1 MGKRIRRPSSSTRR
15 DNTRARSATAGGISG
30 SGDHK
35 GREARVE
42 AVQPKQERIIVPGPA
57 GFHPPSAAQLG
68 VALPDPGEGLLYG
81 ILEPNE
87 EKVMEEIARKMFTSP
102 NATIFPGPLVLWA
115 WNEHAVIKA
124 KAVLEIAA
132 QVPNVLII
140 PMPDYRPK
148 YPKVDPEEV
157 INPNHPNLTIWGN
170 KIEACI
176 FVGVHCHYANLTLKM
191 IRAGTNCCTA
201 ALCAEQGHE
210 DAMMTIRDCDEG
222 RLRRVAQV
230 FKRVRE
236 ELGIKLPENGET
248 VRFTGLQSK
257 VHGGKT
263 HTNPLSFMPS
273 EGSVEGAAAF
283 GHRPEAMQSEA

>member
-1 MGKRIRRPSSSTRR
+1 
-15 DNTRARSATAGGISG
+15 
-30 SGDHK
+30 
-35 GREARVE
+35 VE
-42 AVQPKQERIIVPGPA
+42 TIQQTDERIIVPGPA

-81 ILEPNE
+81 KLTQE
-87 EKVMEEIARKMFTSP
+87 ERVMEEVARQMLTRP
-102 NATIFPGPLVLWA
+102 NATIFPGPLLLWA
-115 WNEHAVIKA
+115 WNDHAIEKA

-132 QVPNVLII
+132 QIPEVLII

-148 YPKVDPEEV
+148 YPKIDPEEM

-191 IRAGTNCCTA
+191 IRAGTNCLTT

-210 DAMMTIRDCDEG
+210 DAMLTVRDCDAEK
-222 RLRRVAQV
+222 LRRVVAV
-230 FKRVRE
+230 IKRVRE
-236 ELGIKLPENGET
+236 QMGIKLPENGEN
-248 VRFTGLQSK
+248 VRFTGTQSK

-263 HTNPLSFMPS
+263 HTNPLAFMPAA
-273 EGSVEGAAAF
+273 GSVAGAAAF
-283 GHRPEAMQSEA
+283 GHQPEQMQREG